1 MRAIQ
6 PINCTGSK
14 CATSMIPVN
23 SIVPAIQEIDMLVPN
38 MRSSTM
44 NSMYDTFSFKETGNK
59 IGNLR
64 GGRLEG

>member
-1 MRAIQ
+1 
-6 PINCTGSK
+6 
-14 CATSMIPVN
+14 MIPVN